1 MISNHAWKSLMDR
14 LLTVSIRTHPGV
26 WASELFWSVEFV
38 FNGAPLRS
46 MHSRE
51 QGVRRTVTS
60 TLPGNNPAD
69 QISKTVDCLLDEW
82 TKIVYL
88 YSLVEE
94 FVQHDKSE
102 NLNLL
107 NYVSIKSYN
116 YTSLFLGYGPNKE
129 VTVKIFWC
137 LETSQFKMVFTGTNA
152 AVSAHSLMRDQL
164 QSHLNAHYNLTQV
177 VHMLH
182 ESYEPLSAVA
192 KLAVM
197 PHLGIPVRG
206 LLDQVRRL

>member
-1 MISNHAWKSLMDR
+1 M
-14 LLTVSIRTHPGV
+14 SIRTHPGV

-38 FNGAPLRS
+38 FNDAPLRS
-46 MHSRE
+46 THSRE
-51 QGVRRTVTS
+51 LSTRRTVTT

-88 YSLVEE
+88 YTLVED
-94 FVQHDKSE
+94 FVQMYKSE
-102 NLNLL
+102 NLNLQ
-107 NYVSIKSYN
+107 NFIAIKSYN
-116 YTSLFLGYGPNKE
+116 YTSLLLGYGPNKE

-137 LETSQFKMVFTGTNA
+137 IETSEFKMVFTGSNS

-164 QSHLNAHYNLTQV
+164 QSHLNAHYSLAQT

-182 ESYEPLSAVA
+182 ETYEPMSAVA
-192 KLAVM
+192 KLSVM
-197 PHLGIPVRG
+197 PHLGIPVSC
-206 LLDQVRRL
+206 LNFKL